1 MPAKTAK
8 NSTIFYDNR
17 EIDGNYFPKRV
28 YVFNPGYADPTDPP
42 RDADPTPER
51 LTAFGYL
58 IT

>member
-17 EIDGNYFPKRV
+17 EIDGNYFPKCGMYSIPEMRT
-28 YVFNPGYADPTDPP
+28 TDPP
-42 RDADPTPER
+42 RDAYPTPEK